1 MFDFLFRKK
10 EYFTPEQQQLV
21 VNAIRQA
28 ETATSG
34 EVRIYIETKC
44 KTAVP
49 LERAMAVF
57 QLLKMEQTAH
67 RNAVIL
73 YIAMGSRKMAIY
85 GDEGIHKI
93 VGQDYWND
101 TITRL
106 ASHFKNGNITAGIV
120 EAINDIGAKLQ
131 KHFPYLEG
139 DKNELPDEMVFG
151 K

>member
-1 MFDFLFRKK
+1 MFDFLSRKK
-10 EYFTPEQQQLV
+10 QYFTAEQQELV

-57 QLLKMEQTAH
+57 HSLKMEQTQH
-67 RNAVIL
+67 RNAVLL
-73 YIAMGSRKMAIY
+73 YIAMGSRKLAIY
-85 GDEGIHKI
+85 GDEGIHAI
-93 VGQDYWND
+93 VGQSYWND
-101 TITRL
+101 TIAQL
-106 ASHFKNGNITAGIV
+106 ATHFKNGNITQGIV
-120 EAINDIGAKLQ
+120 EAITDIGLKLQ